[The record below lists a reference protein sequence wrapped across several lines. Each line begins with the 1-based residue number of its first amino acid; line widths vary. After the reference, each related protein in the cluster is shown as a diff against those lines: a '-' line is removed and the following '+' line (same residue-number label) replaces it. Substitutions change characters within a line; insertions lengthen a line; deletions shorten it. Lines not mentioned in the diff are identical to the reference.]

1 MGMEAQLSMIGR
13 IQGNVLNEKLEL
25 LASMQDRHCP
35 IADCTGNLVKCGK
48 QKSPFHDVF
57 TDHRVL
63 MQRFKCNSCG
73 HESPSTA
80 KMIMGTIESGE
91 LQMIQSKLGAT
102 HTYREAEEIF
112 SIFTGADRTINNH
125 DRIKQVTESVNP

>member
-1 MGMEAQLSMIGR
+1 MGWRES
-13 IQGNVLNEKLEL
+13 
-25 LASMQDRHCP
+25 LAGMQDRHCP
-35 IADCTGNLVKCGK
+35 IADFTGNLVKCGK